1 MVLTDAFVG
10 VVAIVFTAF
19 YVKKQSAEVET
30 VVSTYDQKPYL
41 VRSLPNKRQAAN
53 LLAQMSKRLEILVKH
68 MNSLEHKNR
77 DDIDRLV
84 RNFDPRS
91 ISEGSE
97 KTSYTSYSINKG
109 EKIVFCLRSKT
120 ENEKLIDI
128 NTLMYVAIHE
138 LGHLMTK
145 EIGHPPAFWKN
156 FVILLKEAIK
166 IGVWKRVDY
175 AASPVQYCGMT
186 IKGTILDQMK

>member
-1 MVLTDAFVG
+1 MLTDAFVG

-30 VVSTYDQKPYL
+30 VVSNYDKNAYL
-41 VRSLPNKRQAAN
+41 VRSLPNKHQAAD
-53 LLAQMSKRLEILVKH
+53 LLAKISKRLQILVKH
-68 MNSLEHKNR
+68 MNSLDDKNKQ
-77 DDIDRLV
+77 DIERLV
-84 RNFDPRS
+84 SNFDPRS

-97 KTSYTSYSINKG
+97 KTNYTSYSINKG

-138 LGHLMTK
+138 IGHLMTK

-166 IGVWKRVDY
+166 IGVWKHVNY
-175 AASPVQYCGMT
+175 ADHPVEYCGMT